1 MVRPAKAS
9 ESSQFVRAADEGE
22 YFRAFAEKHCKKR
35 SLVRF
40 TGCGAIQEGG
50 DWKQ

>member
-9 ESSQFVRAADEGE
+9 ESAQFVHAADEGE

-35 SLVRF
+35 ALVRF
-40 TGCGAIQEGG
+40 IECVAIQEGG